1 MVGCCLVSFHF
12 LWAIL
17 STCTVYTN
25 FDQKCHFKGIHLPS
39 TLCPETENRWQPH
52 CNGNS
57 IHFLRSSC
65 RSYSTKKRQRSFSA
79 ECNPIVCWRRQFNA
93 TMALIKSGE
102 NFTSLEF
109 SCKWGTAPIGWCA
122 AVGHSYFTVSPSKN
136 ATVTEW
142 LKYVKNINWG
152 LQNLVSS
159 YLVGAVLELH
169 CLPRSS
175 HPNFPRTIK
184 LVTVT
189 PRFLHTK
196 FLRVF

>member
-1 MVGCCLVSFHF
+1 MTPHADGRVRVRMCALCTVLVLRMAHRIWKETKQEPGTDGPGNKLGCCLVSFHF

-109 SCKWGTAPIGWCA
+109 SCK
-122 AVGHSYFTVSPSKN
+122 
-136 ATVTEW
+136 
-142 LKYVKNINWG
+142 
-152 LQNLVSS
+152 
-159 YLVGAVLELH
+159 
-169 CLPRSS
+169 
-175 HPNFPRTIK
+175 
-184 LVTVT
+184 
-189 PRFLHTK
+189 
-196 FLRVF
+196 